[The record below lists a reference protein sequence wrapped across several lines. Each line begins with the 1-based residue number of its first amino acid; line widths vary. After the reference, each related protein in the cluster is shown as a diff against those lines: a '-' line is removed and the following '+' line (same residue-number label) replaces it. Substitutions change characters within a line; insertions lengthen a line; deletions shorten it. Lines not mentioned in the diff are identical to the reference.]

1 MLWKYSIL
9 SALIFGFSLWN
20 LTVRCCVTVISC
32 LNEGRKVR
40 RNLCGFLGWVLCCFA
55 ELGINGCASLVR
67 MLHCTG
73 KWRNERLFLCFYV
86 KAGYCVWLEPR
97 CFFRQFWARWLHF
110 GGGED
115 IFPVRNF
122 RQKRCRHALVI
133 HVAAEVSHA
142 VAYNQ
147 ILGVKRRIV
156 APDLFENPL
165 CNGDGRGFV
174 FYDYQGFSAFGR
186 IDDGVATPCDS
197 SYI

>member
-1 MLWKYSIL
+1 M
-9 SALIFGFSLWN
+9 
-20 LTVRCCVTVISC
+20 
-32 LNEGRKVR
+32 
-40 RNLCGFLGWVLCCFA
+40 
-55 ELGINGCASLVR
+55 
-67 MLHCTG
+67 
-73 KWRNERLFLCFYV
+73 
-86 KAGYCVWLEPR
+86 
-97 CFFRQFWARWLHF
+97 
-110 GGGED
+110 
-115 IFPVRNF
+115 RNF
-122 RQKRCRHALVI
+122 KQKRCRHALVI

-165 CNGDGRGFV
+165 CNGEGRGFV